1 MFAAIMSMAACT
13 KTEEQEYFNIDSTD
27 LVLTD
32 GAAGSTDILLAT
44 NRDPVA
50 VVEDAASDWL
60 SAEITRR
67 CLTLT
72 YTINDTEAERAGIVN
87 VTAGSTSI
95 SVTVTQPVYVE
106 PEPEPDP
113 DEPGEVTSYS
123 MYDVYYENGEA
134 AGIVFWA
141 SEDGQQAL
149 VVSLDRLGPTAW
161 SSDGSH
167 TIGTGT
173 SDGAENTRLC
183 RESEEAAYIPALAF
197 CDQHGEGWYWPA
209 MDEMLLLYAAYN
221 GTEYVE
227 GGNVVPAELPDEQK
241 AARASFEELLTSNG
255 GTALNTAADD
265 ANGDEYWTS
274 TEQEKDGVVYGSAF
288 RFGKA
293 YASGGGDQMTK
304 TNNNRRYIRCVKFVS
319 LDGSGPN
326 DPDVPEEVT
335 SYSMYDVYY
344 ESGKAA
350 GIVFWASEDNKS
362 ALVVSLDRLGPTA
375 WSMDGSHTIGTGTS
389 DGAENTRLCRE
400 SAEADYIPAL
410 AFCDQHGEGWYWP
423 AMDEMLLLY
432 AAYNGTEYD
441 EKGNNVVPADL
452 PEEQKA
458 ARARF
463 DELLTSNGG
472 AVINTQ
478 ADTERGDEYWTS
490 TEQEKDGV
498 VYGSAFRFGKAYA
511 SGGGDQ
517 MLKTN
522 NNRRYIRCI
531 KSVTIEETTPEN

>member
-1 MFAAIMSMAACT
+1 MIAAIMAMAACT
-13 KTEEQEYFNIDSTD
+13 KTEEKEYFNIDSTD

-32 GAAGSTDILLAT
+32 GTAGSTDILLAT

-50 VVEDAASDWL
+50 VVEDAASEWL
-60 SAEITRR
+60 SAVITRR

-72 YTINDTEAERAGIVN
+72 YTLNDSGAERTGVVN

-95 SVTVTQPVYVE
+95 PVTVTQPVYVE

-113 DEPGEVTSYS
+113 DEPGVVTSYS

-167 TIGTGT
+167 TIGTGP

-221 GTEYVE
+221 GTEYNE
-227 GGNVVPAELPDEQK
+227 KDNNVVPAE
-241 AARASFEELLTSNG
+241 
-255 GTALNTAADD
+255 
-265 ANGDEYWTS
+265 
-274 TEQEKDGVVYGSAF
+274 
-288 RFGKA
+288 
-293 YASGGGDQMTK
+293 
-304 TNNNRRYIRCVKFVS
+304 
-319 LDGSGPN
+319 
-326 DPDVPEEVT
+326 
-335 SYSMYDVYY
+335 
-344 ESGKAA
+344 
-350 GIVFWASEDNKS
+350 
-362 ALVVSLDRLGPTA
+362 
-375 WSMDGSHTIGTGTS
+375 
-389 DGAENTRLCRE
+389 
-400 SAEADYIPAL
+400 
-410 AFCDQHGEGWYWP
+410 
-423 AMDEMLLLY
+423 
-432 AAYNGTEYD
+432 
-441 EKGNNVVPADL
+441 L

-472 AVINTQ
+472 TIINTQ

-517 MLKTN
+517 MSKTN
-522 NNRRYIRCI
+522 NNRRYIRCVKFVSLDGSGQDEPDVPVDTKFQVYRENDKNVGIIYWTSDDGATSKVLSLTRSAAIPWSYTPDIILGASDMDDGAANTELLAASSDAANIPALQFCESLGEGWYWPALNELVEIFGIYNGAAYVEKGNIVPAELPDEQKEARAAFDLSLTAYGGTVMNAAADTEAGDRYWSSTELSDDTKGYGSFMVFGKAYMSVLADTPGKGNSTGRYARCI
-531 KSVTIEETTPEN
+531 KVIANE